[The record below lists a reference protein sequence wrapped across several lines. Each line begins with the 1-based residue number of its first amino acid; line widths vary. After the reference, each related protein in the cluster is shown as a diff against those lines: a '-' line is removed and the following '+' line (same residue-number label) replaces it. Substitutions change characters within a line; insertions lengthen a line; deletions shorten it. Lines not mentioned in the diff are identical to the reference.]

1 VINVPVG
8 SGNRKGRDL
17 MEKIVSVKADVS
29 KNRLYTTLKG
39 FLTAEDISSLPENLR
54 REAVKLKPGFI
65 AISDVSAYEPAGENL
80 QEILAQTMAAAVES
94 GMGTTIRVV
103 SESTAAQLQELSKSK
118 HGYSAILCR
127 SLEEAEQAAERL
139 GG

>member
-1 VINVPVG
+1 MKA
-8 SGNRKGRDL
+8 RKKPPLTEKSQKIRD
-17 MEKIVSVKADVS
+17 KK
-29 KNRLYTTLKG
+29 
-39 FLTAEDISSLPENLR
+39 
-54 REAVKLKPGFI
+54 
-65 AISDVSAYEPAGENL
+65 
-80 QEILAQTMAAAVES
+80 EILSQTMAAAVES

-127 SLEEAEQAAERL
+127 SLEEAERAAERL